1 MEDDTRTPTGWHD
14 ASQDTWP
21 DPNPAALGVL
31 GIAFGVLSAILAL
44 TVYLTLFALLGAA
57 VALVLGM
64 LALGDDRSRR
74 LGFGAIMVATVAI
87 ICATVVLVP
96 LG

>member
-1 MEDDTRTPTGWHD
+1 MEHDTRTPTGWHH
-14 ASQDTWP
+14 ASQDTVP
-21 DPNPAALGVL
+21 DPHPAALGVL
-31 GIAFGVLSAILAL
+31 GVVLGLLSAVLAL

-57 VALVLGM
+57 IALVFGM

-74 LGFGAIMVATVAI
+74 LGVGAIGVAAVAVV
-87 ICATVVLVP
+87 CATAVLVS

>member
-1 MEDDTRTPTGWHD
+1 MEDDPRTPTGWHQ
-14 ASQDTWP
+14 AKPDTKP

-31 GIAFGVLSAILAL
+31 GLVLGVLSTVLAL
-44 TVYLTLFALLGAA
+44 TVYLTLFAFLGA
-57 VALVLGM
+57 VIALVLGM

-74 LGFGAIMVATVAI
+74 LGAGAIVVATVALV
-87 ICATVVLVP
+87 CATAVLVS

>member
-1 MEDDTRTPTGWHD
+1 MEDDTRTPTGWHQT
-14 ASQDTWP
+14 SQDTAS

-31 GIAFGVLSAILAL
+31 GLVFGVFSAMLAL

-57 VALVLGM
+57 IAMVLGM

-74 LGFGAIMVATVAI
+74 LGIGAIVVAAVAI
-87 ICATVVLVP
+87 VCATVVLVSV
-96 LG
+96 G

>member
-1 MEDDTRTPTGWHD
+1 MEDDTRTPTGWHQS
-14 ASQDTWP
+14 SQDTKP

-31 GIAFGVLSAILAL
+31 GLVFGVLSAILAL
-44 TVYLTLFALLGAA
+44 TVYLTLFAFLGAA
-57 VALVLGM
+57 IALVLGV

-74 LGFGAIMVATVAI
+74 LGVGAIVVATVAI
-87 ICATVVLVP
+87 ICATVVLVS